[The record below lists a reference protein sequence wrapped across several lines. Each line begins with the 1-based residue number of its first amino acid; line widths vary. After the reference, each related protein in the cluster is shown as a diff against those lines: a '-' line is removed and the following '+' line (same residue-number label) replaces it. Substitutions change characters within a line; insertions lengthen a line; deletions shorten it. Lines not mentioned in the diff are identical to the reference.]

1 MFKRLRSWVSR
12 RTRRGPPRMWSAH
25 RCRARLSRCS
35 MLDLVCLPFMLTG
48 CTPLT
53 ERSSGEY
60 WAQKAYGTTNSDSR
74 GKQLRRDGF
83 SLAEERYGMRHLRNL
98 SHCISSRMFSV
109 AEYKPVLEEVERILA
124 EAGLDEEEM
133 RKGAAAG
140 PQGAS
145 GQSRNRR

>member
-1 MFKRLRSWVSR
+1 
-12 RTRRGPPRMWSAH
+12 
-25 RCRARLSRCS
+25 
-35 MLDLVCLPFMLTG
+35 MLDLVCCPALLTV
-48 CTPLT
+48 
-53 ERSSGEY
+53 SSLFIAHILGEY
-60 WAQKAYGTTNSDSR
+60 WAQKAYGTTSSDSR

-83 SLAEERYGMRHLRNL
+83 SLAEERYGLCPSSKL
-98 SHCISSRMFSV
+98 SHCKFSCVFSV